1 MKTLR
6 EITKIVVAVGIG
18 FIVNMYYT
26 DTQIERYSSDTVS
39 YLSSIPKIEVVDI
52 EAITKTML
60 EEETPPA
67 KVAEYV
73 ELLVRVKEV
82 KGVLVIDT
90 KSVITTPT
98 LSVAPVL
105 SYDALRAE
113 AAKHGIEPE
122 LDYESLLEGFNKQ
135 FE

>member
-1 MKTLR
+1 MKILR
-6 EITKIVVAVGIG
+6 EITKIVIAASIG

-26 DTQIERYSSDTVS
+26 DAQIERYSSDAVS
-39 YLSSIPKIEVVDI
+39 YLSSMPKIEVVDI

-60 EEETPPA
+60 EEEIPPA

-90 KSVITTPT
+90 KSVVTTPKLSVTPT
-98 LSVAPVL
+98 LSYSDLKAQ
-105 SYDALRAE
+105 
-113 AAKHGIEPE
+113 AKIHGIESE
-122 LDYESLLEGFNKQ
+122 LDYEALLEDFNGQ
-135 FE
+135 FK

>member
-1 MKTLR
+1 MKILR
-6 EITKIVVAVGIG
+6 EITKIVIAASIG

-26 DTQIERYSSDTVS
+26 DAQIERYSSDTVS

-73 ELLVRVKEV
+73 ELLVRVKEA

-98 LSVAPVL
+98 LSVAKVL
-105 SYDALRAE
+105 SYDALKDE
-113 AAKHGIEPE
+113 AAKHGIKPE
-122 LDYESLLEGFNKQ
+122 LDYESLLEDFNKQ

>member
-1 MKTLR
+1 MKIHR
-6 EITKIVVAVGIG
+6 EITKIVIAASIG

-73 ELLVRVKEV
+73 ELLVRVKEA
-82 KGVLVIDT
+82 KGILVIDT
-90 KSVITTPT
+90 KSVITTPA
-98 LSVAPVL
+98 LSDPPEI
-105 SYDALRAE
+105 SYSDLKAQ
-113 AAKHGIEPE
+113 AKIHGIESE
-122 LDYESLLEGFNKQ
+122 LDYEALLEDFNRKYQ
-135 FE
+135 